1 MNPLYRR
8 ILFVASLGLLVL
20 ALTLFFQGVW
30 AALVITNLKA
40 SPAIPWAVALMALF
54 LWLGW
59 KYVSGKWRPRSTAAA
74 RRRYLRA
81 SRVPGRVFRW
91 ALLAGALALVALVG
105 YWIVMFQ
112 LVKMPGNRLPDF
124 SRYPLFT
131 VALVLAMAAI
141 IGAVVEEAGF
151 RGYFQVAL
159 ERDFRAPVAIVIS
172 SLLMAP
178 GHGLTQGFVW
188 PTLLWYFF
196 ADMMFGVMAYLTDS
210 ILPGIVIHG
219 VGLLVF
225 FVLVWPA
232 DQSRRLVADG
242 GGDAWFWIHTG
253 QAIVFTALAI
263 PVFRHLASVTQGA
276 RARRAPGTNL

>member
-1 MNPLYRR
+1 MS
-8 ILFVASLGLLVL
+8 FGLLAL
-20 ALTLFFQGVW
+20 ALTLIIQDVW

-59 KYVSGKWRPRSTAAA
+59 KYASGKWRPRSTAAG

-81 SRVPGRVFRW
+81 NRVSGRVFGW
-91 ALLAGALALVALVG
+91 AVLAGALSLVALVG

-124 SRYPLFT
+124 SRYPLIT
-131 VALVLAMAAI
+131 VALMLTMAAVV
-141 IGAVVEEAGF
+141 GAVVEEAGF

-159 ERDFRAPVAIVIS
+159 EHDFRAPVAIVIS
-172 SLLMAP
+172 SLFMSP

-219 VGLLVF
+219 VGLLIF

-242 GGDAWFWIHTG
+242 GGDAWFWIHIG

-263 PVFRHLASVTQGA
+263 LAFRRLARVTIRVWPQK
-276 RARRAPGTNL
+276 PG

>member
-1 MNPLYRR
+1 MKQMRPLFRR
-8 ILFVASLGLLVL
+8 ILFVMSFGLLAL
-20 ALTLFFQGVW
+20 ALTLFIQDVW

-59 KYVSGKWRPRSTAAA
+59 KYAGGKWRPRSTAAG

-81 SRVPGRVFRW
+81 NRVSGRVFGW
-91 ALLAGALALVALVG
+91 AVLAGALSLVALVG

-124 SRYPLFT
+124 SRYPLIT
-131 VALVLAMAAI
+131 VALMLTMAAVV
-141 IGAVVEEAGF
+141 GAVVEEAGF

-159 ERDFRAPVAIVIS
+159 EHDFRAPVAIVIS
-172 SLLMAP
+172 SLLMSP

-219 VGLLVF
+219 VGLLIF

-242 GGDAWFWIHTG
+242 GGDAWFWIHIG

-263 PVFRHLASVTQGA
+263 LAFRRLARVTI
-276 RARRAPGTNL
+276 RVWPHKPG

>member
-1 MNPLYRR
+1 MKQMRPLFRR
-8 ILFVASLGLLVL
+8 ILFVMSFGLLAL

-30 AALVITNLKA
+30 AALVITNLKV
-40 SPAIPWAVALMALF
+40 SPAIPWAVALMALI

-59 KYVSGKWRPRSTAAA
+59 KYASGKWRPRSTAAG

-81 SRVPGRVFRW
+81 SRVSGRLFGW
-91 ALLAGALALVALVG
+91 AVLAGALSLVALVG

-124 SRYPLFT
+124 SRYPLIT
-131 VALVLAMAAI
+131 VALMLTMAAVV
-141 IGAVVEEAGF
+141 GAVVEEAGF

-159 ERDFRAPVAIVIS
+159 EQDFRAPVAIVIS
-172 SLLMAP
+172 SLLMSP

-188 PTLLWYFF
+188 PTMLWYFF

-219 VGLLVF
+219 VGLLIF

-242 GGDAWFWIHTG
+242 GGDAWFWIHIG
-253 QAIVFTALAI
+253 QAIVFTAVAILA
-263 PVFRHLASVTQGA
+263 FRRLAGVTIRVWPQK
-276 RARRAPGTNL
+276 PG

>member
-1 MNPLYRR
+1 M
-8 ILFVASLGLLVL
+8 
-20 ALTLFFQGVW
+20 FFQGVW
-30 AALVITNLKA
+30 AALVVTNLKA

-59 KYVSGKWRPRSTAAA
+59 KYASGDWRPRGTAAA

-81 SRVPGRVFRW
+81 NRVPWRVFGW
-91 ALLAGALALVALVG
+91 AVLAGALLLVALVG

-131 VALVLAMAAI
+131 VLLMLTMAAVV
-141 IGAVVEEAGF
+141 GAVIEEAGF

-159 ERDFRAPVAIVIS
+159 EQDFRAPVAIVIS
-172 SLLMAP
+172 SLLMSP

>member
-1 MNPLYRR
+1 MKQMRPLFRR
-8 ILFVASLGLLVL
+8 ILFVMSFGLLAL
-20 ALTLFFQGVW
+20 ALTLIIQDVW

-59 KYVSGKWRPRSTAAA
+59 KYASGKWRPRSTAAG

-81 SRVPGRVFRW
+81 NRVSGRVFGW
-91 ALLAGALALVALVG
+91 AVLAGALSLVALVG

-124 SRYPLFT
+124 SRYPLIT
-131 VALVLAMAAI
+131 VALMLTMAAVV
-141 IGAVVEEAGF
+141 GAVVEEAGF

-159 ERDFRAPVAIVIS
+159 EHDFRAPVAIVIS
-172 SLLMAP
+172 SLLMSP

-219 VGLLVF
+219 VGLLIF

-242 GGDAWFWIHTG
+242 GGDAWFWIHIG

-263 PVFRHLASVTQGA
+263 LAFRRLARVTIRVWPQK
-276 RARRAPGTNL
+276 PG